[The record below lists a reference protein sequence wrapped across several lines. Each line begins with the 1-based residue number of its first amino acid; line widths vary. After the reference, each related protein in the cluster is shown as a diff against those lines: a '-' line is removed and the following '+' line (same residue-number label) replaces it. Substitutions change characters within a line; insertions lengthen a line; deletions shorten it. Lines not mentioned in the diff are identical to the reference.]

1 MSETEP
7 DVIDLLADIEKG
19 SRLDRVRAQRQQAR
33 DNAQKSYEA
42 LFKPKF
48 PGGVT
53 AEERYAV
60 AAFVAGLHRDARGLA
75 FYMDGLAAQNG
86 SPDVREAVKAEIAR
100 GEGDG
105 PYGRYPRGPLTVE
118 DRIGPVHRISEANR
132 RTLGARLSA
141 ALEHAHLLVFHPR
154 DASPAALQSL
164 LDAGWST
171 SDIVTLSQL
180 VAFLSFQI
188 RVVAGLRVLAAS
200 PGEARAENSK

>member
-1 MSETEP
+1 VSEAEP
-7 DVIDLLADIEKG
+7 DVIDLLAGIEKG
-19 SRLDRVRAQRQQAR
+19 SRLDRLRAERQQAR
-33 DNAQKSYEA
+33 DNAQKSYQA
-42 LFKPKF
+42 LFAPKF

-60 AAFVAGLHRDARGLA
+60 AAFVAGLHRDASVLA
-75 FYMDGLAAQNG
+75 FYMDGLAAQNA
-86 SPDVREAVKAEIAR
+86 SQRIAEAIKAEIMR
-100 GEGDG
+100 GAADG

-118 DRIGPVHRISEANR
+118 DEAGPVLQISEANR
-132 RTLGARLSA
+132 RTLGVRLSA

-171 SDIVTLSQL
+171 TDIVTLSQL

-200 PGEARAENSK
+200 ISRA